1 MTYRNPFLI
10 QQVKSQC
17 LQHTDS
23 SIVCGTSADSYNKM
37 SAASGNGVSDDFPN
51 PVGCCIQRIPFGF
64 GKECNSGSSGHFDDC
79 SFASIQNAVT
89 AKHRFSRGPV
99 THTCVRVP
107 PQPSVKASTV
117 PSPPSASGRMV
128 ISASG
133 YMRRIPAEALS
144 PASRE
149 VMLPLKESMAIT
161 TFMYTLLLIFDGCIT
176 MVCSTVKV
184 IAMCKYAYNK
194 FYSIFLRHLS
204 V

>member
-1 MTYRNPFLI
+1 
-10 QQVKSQC
+10 
-17 LQHTDS
+17 
-23 SIVCGTSADSYNKM
+23 M

-89 AKHRFSRGPV
+89 AKHRFFKRPGYAYLCACAATAKRQSFHR
-99 THTCVRVP
+99 
-107 PQPSVKASTV
+107 AFATV
-117 PSPPSASGRMV
+117 CKWADGD
-128 ISASG
+128 ICI
-133 YMRRIPAEALS
+133 RIYAPDS

>member
-89 AKHRFSRGPV
+89 AKHRFFKRPGYAYLCACAA
-99 THTCVRVP
+99 THWDLTCWIR
-107 PQPSVKASTV
+107 KG
-117 PSPPSASGRMV
+117 SASGRMV

-161 TFMYTLLLIFDGCIT
+161 TFMYTLLLISDGCIT
-176 MVCSTVKV
+176 CHQAEPDDMLH
-184 IAMCKYAYNK
+184 YNMK
-194 FYSIFLRHLS
+194 TAERNW
-204 V
+204 

>member
-1 MTYRNPFLI
+1 MLDVVPNQI
-10 QQVKSQC
+10 VQC
-17 LQHTDS
+17 FTLYHDTVCAVLDKDNSRLLQTVVVGGH
-23 SIVCGTSADSYNKM
+23 
-37 SAASGNGVSDDFPN
+37 GV
-51 PVGCCIQRIPFGF
+51 
-64 GKECNSGSSGHFDDC
+64 
-79 SFASIQNAVT
+79 
-89 AKHRFSRGPV
+89 
-99 THTCVRVP
+99 
-107 PQPSVKASTV
+107 
-117 PSPPSASGRMV
+117 
-128 ISASG
+128 
-133 YMRRIPAEALS
+133 RRIPAEALS